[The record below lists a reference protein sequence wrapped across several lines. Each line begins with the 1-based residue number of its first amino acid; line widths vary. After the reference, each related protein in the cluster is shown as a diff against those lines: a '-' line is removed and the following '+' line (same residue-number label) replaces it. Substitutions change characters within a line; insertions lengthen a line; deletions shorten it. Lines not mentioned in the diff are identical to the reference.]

1 MNSSKEID
9 MTNAVINARNISK
22 KYDDSYALHGIDLQV
37 MQGQIMGLIGP
48 NGAGKS
54 TFLQSVLGLLKT
66 EGTLEV
72 LGLDP
77 RKDRHKLLKEVC
89 SITDVAV
96 LPKWMTV
103 IQLLNYMDGVH
114 PGFSLDKCI
123 DILSRTNIKLPSK
136 IKVLSR
142 GMVVQLHLSI
152 VMAIDAKV
160 LILDEPTLG
169 LDLVYRK
176 DFYSQLIEDYYEGN
190 KTILISTHQVEE
202 IEGVLSDAVFMNQGR
217 IVMQDSIES
226 INRKYLELRP
236 DQNSIDKARS
246 LNPMHSRTELGR
258 EVMLFEDVDKD
269 KLMEM
274 GDVRPPVIADLFM
287 AIMET
292 TKVGGQS

>member
-1 MNSSKEID
+1 

-22 KYDDSYALHGIDLQV
+22 KYDDSYALDGIDLQV

-114 PGFSLDKCI
+114 PGFSLEKCI

-269 KLMEM
+269 KLMEL

>member
-22 KYDDSYALHGIDLQV
+22 KYDDSYALDGIDLQV

-114 PGFSLDKCI
+114 PGFSLEKCI

-258 EVMLFEDVDKD
+258 EVMLFENVNKD

>member
-1 MNSSKEID
+1 MNTEV
-9 MTNAVINARNISK
+9 VIKANNISK
-22 KYDDSYALHGIDLQV
+22 KYDESYALDSIDIEV
-37 MQGQIMGLIGP
+37 SKGQIMGLIGP

-66 EGTLEV
+66 EGNLEV

-103 IQLLNYMDGVH
+103 QQLLSYMDGVH
-114 PGFSLDKCI
+114 PGFDLDKCI
-123 DILSRTNIKLPSK
+123 SILSRTNIKLHSK

-142 GMVVQLHLSI
+142 GMVVQLHLSL
-152 VMAIDAKV
+152 VMAIDAKI

-226 INRKYLELRP
+226 INKKYLELRP
-236 DQNSIDKARS
+236 DQNSITAAKS
-246 LNPMHSRTELGR
+246 LNPIHHRTELGR
-258 EVMLFEDVDKD
+258 EVMLFEDMDKD
-269 KLMEM
+269 KLMEL

-287 AIMET
+287 AIMDT
-292 TKVGGQS
+292 TKGGGQS

>member
-9 MTNAVINARNISK
+9 MSNAVIKAHNISK
-22 KYDDSYALHGIDLQV
+22 KYDDSYALDGIDLQV

-114 PGFSLDKCI
+114 PGFSLKKCI

-269 KLMEM
+269 KLMEL

>member
-1 MNSSKEID
+1 MNTEV
-9 MTNAVINARNISK
+9 VIAAKNISK
-22 KYDDSYALHGIDLQV
+22 RYDESYALENIDIEISK
-37 MQGQIMGLIGP
+37 GQIMGLIGP

-66 EGTLEV
+66 EGNLEV

-103 IQLLNYMDGVH
+103 QQLLDYMDGVH
-114 PGFSLDKCI
+114 PGFDLDKCKS
-123 DILSRTNIKLPSK
+123 ILSRTNIKLHSK

-142 GMVVQLHLSI
+142 GMVVQLHLSL
-152 VMAIDAKV
+152 VMAIDAKILV
-160 LILDEPTLG
+160 LDEPTLG

-176 DFYSQLIEDYYEGN
+176 DFYSQLIEDYYEGD

-217 IVMQDSIES
+217 IVMKDSIES
-226 INRKYLELRP
+226 INKKYLELRP
-236 DQNSIDKARS
+236 DQNYLDAAKS
-246 LNPMHSRTELGR
+246 LNPMHQRTELGR
-258 EVMLFEDVDKD
+258 EVMLFEDIDKD
-269 KLMEM
+269 KLTAL

-292 TKVGGQS
+292 TKKGGQQ

>member
-1 MNSSKEID
+1 MNTEV
-9 MTNAVINARNISK
+9 VIKANNISK
-22 KYDDSYALHGIDLQV
+22 KYDESYALDSIDIEV
-37 MQGQIMGLIGP
+37 SKGQIMGLIGP

-66 EGTLEV
+66 EGNLEV

-103 IQLLNYMDGVH
+103 QQLLSYMDGVH
-114 PGFSLDKCI
+114 PGFDLDKCI
-123 DILSRTNIKLPSK
+123 SILSRTNIKLHSK

-142 GMVVQLHLSI
+142 GMVVQLHLSL
-152 VMAIDAKV
+152 VMAIDAKI

-226 INRKYLELRP
+226 INKKYLELRP
-236 DQNSIDKARS
+236 DQNSINAAKS
-246 LNPMHSRTELGR
+246 LNPMHHRTELGR
-258 EVMLFEDVDKD
+258 EVMLFEDMDKD
-269 KLMEM
+269 KLIEL

-292 TKVGGQS
+292 TKGGVQS

>member
-1 MNSSKEID
+1 MNTEV
-9 MTNAVINARNISK
+9 VIKANNISK
-22 KYDDSYALHGIDLQV
+22 KYDESYALDSIDIEV
-37 MQGQIMGLIGP
+37 SKGQIMGLIGP

-66 EGTLEV
+66 EGNLEV

-103 IQLLNYMDGVH
+103 QQLLSYIDGVH
-114 PGFSLDKCI
+114 PGFDLDKCI
-123 DILSRTNIKLPSK
+123 SILSRTNIKLHSK

-142 GMVVQLHLSI
+142 GMVVQLHLSL
-152 VMAIDAKV
+152 VMAIDAKI

-226 INRKYLELRP
+226 INKKYLELRP
-236 DQNSIDKARS
+236 DQNSISTAES
-246 LNPMHSRTELGR
+246 LNPIHHRTELGR
-258 EVMLFEDVDKD
+258 EVMLFEDMDKD
-269 KLMEM
+269 KLMEL

-292 TKVGGQS
+292 TKGGGQS

>member
-22 KYDDSYALHGIDLQV
+22 KYDDSYALDGIDLQV

-114 PGFSLDKCI
+114 SGFSLEKCI

>member
-1 MNSSKEID
+1 MNTEV
-9 MTNAVINARNISK
+9 VIKANNISK
-22 KYDDSYALHGIDLQV
+22 KYEDSYALDGIDIEV
-37 MQGQIMGLIGP
+37 SKGQIMGLIGP

-66 EGTLEV
+66 EGNLEV

-103 IQLLNYMDGVH
+103 AQLLSYMEGVH
-114 PGFSLDKCI
+114 PSFDINKCI
-123 DILSRTNIKLPSK
+123 SILSRTNIKLPSK

-142 GMVVQLHLSI
+142 GMVVQLHLSL
-152 VMAIDAKV
+152 VMAINAKV
-160 LILDEPTLG
+160 LVLDEPTLG

-217 IVMQDSIES
+217 IVMKDSIES
-226 INRKYLELRP
+226 INKKYLELRP
-236 DQNSIDKARS
+236 DQKYLDDAKS
-246 LNPMHSRTELGR
+246 LKPLHQRTELGR
-258 EVMLFEDVDKD
+258 SVLLFENVEKE
-269 KLMEM
+269 KLEAF
-274 GDVRPPVIADLFM
+274 GEVRPPVIANLFM

-292 TKVGGQS
+292 TKQGDLK

>member
-1 MNSSKEID
+1 MNTEV
-9 MTNAVINARNISK
+9 VIKANNISK
-22 KYDDSYALHGIDLQV
+22 KYDDSYALDGIDIEV
-37 MQGQIMGLIGP
+37 SKGQIMGLIGP

-66 EGTLEV
+66 EGNLEV

-103 IQLLNYMDGVH
+103 AQLLSYMEGVH
-114 PGFSLDKCI
+114 PSFDINKCI
-123 DILSRTNIKLPSK
+123 SILSRTNIKLPSK

-142 GMVVQLHLSI
+142 GMVVQLHLSL
-152 VMAIDAKV
+152 VMAINAKV

-217 IVMQDSIES
+217 IVMKDSIES
-226 INRKYLELRP
+226 INKKYLELRP
-236 DQNSIDKARS
+236 DQRYLDAANSLKP
-246 LNPMHSRTELGR
+246 LHQRTELGR
-258 EVMLFEDVDKD
+258 SVLLFENVEKE
-269 KLMEM
+269 KLETF
-274 GDVRPPVIADLFM
+274 GEVRPPVIANLFM

-292 TKVGGQS
+292 TKQGDLK

>member
-1 MNSSKEID
+1 MNTEV
-9 MTNAVINARNISK
+9 VIKANNISK
-22 KYDDSYALHGIDLQV
+22 KYDESYALDSIDIEV
-37 MQGQIMGLIGP
+37 SKGQIMGLIGP

-66 EGTLEV
+66 EGNLEV

-103 IQLLNYMDGVH
+103 QQLLSYMDGVH
-114 PGFSLDKCI
+114 PGFDLDKCI
-123 DILSRTNIKLPSK
+123 SILSRTNIKLHSK

-142 GMVVQLHLSI
+142 GMVVQLHLSL
-152 VMAIDAKV
+152 VMAIDAKI

-236 DQNSIDKARS
+236 DQNSVDTAKS
-246 LNPMHSRTELGR
+246 LNPIHRRTELGR
-258 EVMLFEDVDKD
+258 EVMLFEDMDKD
-269 KLMEM
+269 KLVEL

>member
-22 KYDDSYALHGIDLQV
+22 KYDDSYALDGIDLQV

-114 PGFSLDKCI
+114 PGFSLEKCI

-152 VMAIDAKV
+152 VMAINAKV

>member
-1 MNSSKEID
+1 MNTEV
-9 MTNAVINARNISK
+9 VIKANNISK
-22 KYDDSYALHGIDLQV
+22 KYDESYALKSIDIEV
-37 MQGQIMGLIGP
+37 SKGQIMGLIGP

-66 EGTLEV
+66 EGNLEV

-103 IQLLNYMDGVH
+103 QQLLSYMDGVH
-114 PGFSLDKCI
+114 PGFDLDKCI
-123 DILSRTNIKLPSK
+123 SILSRTNIKLHSK

-142 GMVVQLHLSI
+142 GMVVQLHLSL
-152 VMAIDAKV
+152 VMAIDAKILV
-160 LILDEPTLG
+160 LDEPTLG

-269 KLMEM
+269 KLMEL

-292 TKVGGQS
+292 TKGGGQS

>member
-1 MNSSKEID
+1 MNTEV
-9 MTNAVINARNISK
+9 VIKANNISK
-22 KYDDSYALHGIDLQV
+22 KYDDSYALDGIDIEV
-37 MQGQIMGLIGP
+37 SKGQIMGLIGP

-66 EGTLEV
+66 EGNLEV

-103 IQLLNYMDGVH
+103 AQLLSYMEGVH
-114 PGFSLDKCI
+114 PSFDIDKCI
-123 DILSRTNIKLPSK
+123 SILSRTNIKLPSK

-142 GMVVQLHLSI
+142 GMVVQLHLSL
-152 VMAIDAKV
+152 VMAINAKV
-160 LILDEPTLG
+160 LVLDEPTLG

-217 IVMQDSIES
+217 IVMKDSIES
-226 INRKYLELRP
+226 INKKYLELRP
-236 DQNSIDKARS
+236 DQKYLDTAKS
-246 LNPMHSRTELGR
+246 LKPLHQRTELGR
-258 EVMLFEDVDKD
+258 SVLLFENVEKE
-269 KLMEM
+269 KLETF
-274 GDVRPPVIADLFM
+274 GEVRPPVIANLFM

-292 TKVGGQS
+292 TKQGDLK

>member
-1 MNSSKEID
+1 MNTEV
-9 MTNAVINARNISK
+9 VIKANNISK
-22 KYDDSYALHGIDLQV
+22 KYDESYALDSIDIEV
-37 MQGQIMGLIGP
+37 SKGQIMGLIGP

-66 EGTLEV
+66 EGNLEV

-103 IQLLNYMDGVH
+103 QQLLSYMDGVH
-114 PGFSLDKCI
+114 PGFDLDKCI
-123 DILSRTNIKLPSK
+123 SILSRTNIKLHSK

-142 GMVVQLHLSI
+142 GMVVQLHLSL
-152 VMAIDAKV
+152 VMAIDAKI

-226 INRKYLELRP
+226 INKKYLELRP
-236 DQNSIDKARS
+236 DQNSISTAKS
-246 LNPMHSRTELGR
+246 LNPMHHRIELGR
-258 EVMLFEDVDKD
+258 EVMLFEDMDKD
-269 KLMEM
+269 KLMGL

-292 TKVGGQS
+292 TKSGGQS

>member
-1 MNSSKEID
+1 MNTEV
-9 MTNAVINARNISK
+9 VIKANNISK
-22 KYDDSYALHGIDLQV
+22 KYDESYALDSIDIEV
-37 MQGQIMGLIGP
+37 SKGQIMGLIGP

-66 EGTLEV
+66 EGNLEV

-103 IQLLNYMDGVH
+103 QQLLSYMDGVH
-114 PGFSLDKCI
+114 PGFDLDKCI
-123 DILSRTNIKLPSK
+123 SILSRTNIKLHSK

-142 GMVVQLHLSI
+142 GMVVQLHLSL
-152 VMAIDAKV
+152 VMAIDAKI

-190 KTILISTHQVEE
+190 KTIVISTHQVEE

-226 INRKYLELRP
+226 INKKYLELRP
-236 DQNSIDKARS
+236 DQNSINAAKS
-246 LNPMHSRTELGR
+246 LNPMHHRTELGR
-258 EVMLFEDVDKD
+258 EVMLFEDMDKD
-269 KLMEM
+269 KLMEL

-292 TKVGGQS
+292 TKGGGQS